1 MFWKLAC
8 PKPTFVVF
16 SMVSLC
22 FLRFFPI
29 RLAMCSP
36 CFPHVFFPMAI
47 DDLIRIPVREITEV
61 DEYSREAKDDVTF
74 RSLGPGFK
82 PWTEKK
88 TGWWF
93 GTFLFFQILGIIIPM
108 NEYFLNFM
116 GTWMVYWY
124 MNRYLKISAH
134 GYMTTYIYN
143 YISIYDLSIK
153 MGVSWYITINHLNFD
168 ITWVSCFATT

>member
-1 MFWKLAC
+1 MASLSSQHLHYSELLSQERFPNNVFKTC
-8 PKPTFVVF
+8 MSETPKPTFVVF
-16 SMVSLC
+16 SMVFLC

-88 TGWWF
+88 NWLVVWNIFVFPNIG
-93 GTFLFFQILGIIIPM
+93 
-108 NEYFLNFM
+108 N
-116 GTWMVYWY
+116 
-124 MNRYLKISAH
+124 
-134 GYMTTYIYN
+134 
-143 YISIYDLSIK
+143 
-153 MGVSWYITINHLNFD
+153 NHPYE
-168 ITWVSCFATT
+168 